1 MTRRAL
7 SLPFAL
13 LVLSCGGEP
22 AADAP
27 PPSRFESVT
36 TAQGDIDAVLRD
48 VCDVA
53 HAPDNAPAWSWPNAT
68 ELPAPNPDKWTWVNV
83 WATWCRPCLEEM
95 PVLQRSLADGP
106 VALRFLSADTTDEA
120 VTTFR
125 SAHSFTAASPRLTDP
140 TELPR
145 ATSLQAVM
153 PPKTLTKTT
162 FTCSSERMM
171 SRPSAITCAEAPP
184 PMSRKFAGDGA
195 PGRLRPA
202 SSTTPWRR

>member
-22 AADAP
+22 ASEAP

-53 HAPDNAPAWSWPNAT
+53 HAPDSAPAWSWPNAT

-95 PVLQRSLADGP
+95 PVLQRSFADGP
-106 VALRFLSADTTDEA
+106 IALRFLSADTT
-120 VTTFR
+120 
-125 SAHSFTAASPRLTDP
+125 
-140 TELPR
+140 
-145 ATSLQAVM
+145 
-153 PPKTLTKTT
+153 
-162 FTCSSERMM
+162 
-171 SRPSAITCAEAPP
+171 
-184 PMSRKFAGDGA
+184 
-195 PGRLRPA
+195 
-202 SSTTPWRR
+202 

>member
-1 MTRRAL
+1 MIRRTA

-22 AADAP
+22 ATDAP

-53 HAPDNAPAWSWPNAT
+53 NPPERAPAWQYPQAT
-68 ELPAPNPDKWTWVNV
+68 ELPEPNPGKWTWVNV

-95 PVLQRSLADGP
+95 PVLQRSFAEGP
-106 VALRFLSADTTDEA
+106 IALRFLSADTTDD
-120 VTTFR
+120 VITQFR
-125 SAHSFTAASPRLTDP
+125 CAHSFTAASPRLTDP

-145 ATSLQAVM
+145 VLAAAGYEGAGSLPVHVLVDPGGHVRCVRAGLVE
-153 PPKTLTKTT
+153 
-162 FTCSSERMM
+162 ERHVE
-171 SRPSAITCAEAPP
+171 RILGALGTQVAPTI
-184 PMSRKFAGDGA
+184 R
-195 PGRLRPA
+195 
-202 SSTTPWRR
+202 